1 MLLELRQHGN
11 LVSTPL
17 VLTKCFWQAYAHIR
31 WLLDRSMSDNPGLRL
46 DTSLP
51 PPAVGMFTIMEQQA
65 HPDTISM
72 GANEMLLSK
81 EHDVNEESI
90 LQKEQVFR
98 KQLHLLAAKDDRI
111 SAFVNAFSQDQQCM
125 PSILD
130 FVPSH

>member
-1 MLLELRQHGN
+1 MLLVLRQHGKV
-11 LVSTPL
+11 VSDPV

-31 WLLDRSMSDNPGLRL
+31 WLLDRSLAENPGLRL

-65 HPDTISM
+65 HPDTDNM
-72 GANEMLLSK
+72 GADERLLSK
-81 EHDVNEESI
+81 EHDADEESI

-111 SAFVNAFSQDQQCM
+111 SAFFNAFSQDQQCM

-130 FVPSH
+130 FVPSN